1 MIEIK
6 EVCKQDYKKAQKF
19 AIQGM
24 HLDWYMDSKVIL
36 DLYAKYFWYMELNRA
51 TKVYGAYADDIFVGV
66 LLAEIKNEPKRYYSV
81 SKAIYVKIFDWLQHL
96 VAGKGVEEYDEANK
110 DMYKSFCQKNK
121 PDGEIIF
128 LAADPD
134 CKIKGVGTAL
144 LSAFEK
150 DESGKLIYLYTDN
163 ACTYQF
169 YEHRGFERSEERQ
182 VVLDLDK
189 RQVPLLWSSI
199 FVTLMANK
207 IGGLQFGIYR
217 NCQISSRVFHT
228 AVAALPLTKANRSDF
243 E

>member
-1 MIEIK
+1 MIKIK
-6 EVCKQDYKKAQKF
+6 KIRRSDYKTAQKF

-24 HLDWYMDSKVIL
+24 HLDWYMDSKAVL
-36 DLYAKYFWYMELNRA
+36 ALYAKYFWYMELNRA
-51 TKVYGAYADDIFVGV
+51 TKVYGAYVDERFVGV
-66 LLAEIKNEPKRYYSV
+66 LLAEMKNEPKCYHSL
-81 SKAIYVKIFDWLQHL
+81 SQAIYVKIFDWLQHL
-96 VAGKGVEEYDEANK
+96 VAGKGVGEYDEANQ
-110 DMYKSFCQKNK
+110 DMYNAFCKKNN

-150 DESGKLIYLYTDN
+150 DEKGKLVYLYTDH

-189 RQVPLLWSSI
+189 KKVPLTCL
-199 FVTLMANK
+199 FYTKK
-207 IGGLQFGIYR
+207 IAER
-217 NCQISSRVFHT
+217 
-228 AVAALPLTKANRSDF
+228 
-243 E
+243 

>member
-1 MIEIK
+1 MIKIK
-6 EVCKQDYKKAQKF
+6 KIRRSDYKTAQKF

-24 HLDWYMDSKVIL
+24 HLDWYMDSKAVL
-36 DLYAKYFWYMELNRA
+36 ALYAKYFWYMELNRA
-51 TKVYGAYADDIFVGV
+51 TKVYGAYVDERFVGV
-66 LLAEIKNEPKRYYSV
+66 LLAEMKNEPKCYHSL
-81 SKAIYVKIFDWLQHL
+81 SQAIYVKIFDWLQHL
-96 VAGKGVEEYDEANK
+96 VAGKGVGEYDEANQ
-110 DMYKSFCQKNK
+110 DMYNAFCKKNN

-150 DESGKLIYLYTDN
+150 DEKGKLVYLYTDH

-189 RQVPLLWSSI
+189 KKVHLTCL
-199 FVTLMANK
+199 FYTKK
-207 IGGLQFGIYR
+207 IAER
-217 NCQISSRVFHT
+217 
-228 AVAALPLTKANRSDF
+228 
-243 E
+243 

>member
-1 MIEIK
+1 MIKIK
-6 EVCKQDYKKAQKF
+6 KIRRSDYKTAQKF

-24 HLDWYMDSKVIL
+24 HLDWYMDSKAVL
-36 DLYAKYFWYMELNRA
+36 ALYAKYFWYMELNRA
-51 TKVYGAYADDIFVGV
+51 TKVYGAYVDERFVGV
-66 LLAEIKNEPKRYYSV
+66 LLAEMKNEPKCYHSL
-81 SKAIYVKIFDWLQHL
+81 SQAIYVKIFDWLQHL
-96 VAGKGVEEYDEANK
+96 VAGKGVGEYDEANQ
-110 DMYKSFCQKNK
+110 DMYNAFCKKNN

-150 DESGKLIYLYTDN
+150 DEKGKLVYLYTDH

-189 RQVPLLWSSI
+189 KNVPLTCL
-199 FVTLMANK
+199 FYTKK
-207 IGGLQFGIYR
+207 IAER
-217 NCQISSRVFHT
+217 
-228 AVAALPLTKANRSDF
+228 
-243 E
+243 

>member
-1 MIEIK
+1 MIKIK
-6 EVCKQDYKKAQKF
+6 EIRRSDYKTAQKF

-24 HLDWYMDSKVIL
+24 HLDWYMDSKAVL
-36 DLYAKYFWYMELNRA
+36 ALYAKYFWYMELNRA
-51 TKVYGAYADDIFVGV
+51 TKVYGAYVDERFVGV
-66 LLAEIKNEPKRYYSV
+66 LLAEMKNEPKCYHSL
-81 SKAIYVKIFDWLQHL
+81 SQAIYVKIFDWLQHL
-96 VAGKGVEEYDEANK
+96 VAGKGVGQYDEANQ
-110 DMYKSFCQKNK
+110 DMYNAFCKTNN

-150 DESGKLIYLYTDN
+150 DEKGKLVYLYTDH

-189 RQVPLLWSSI
+189 KKVPLTCL
-199 FVTLMANK
+199 FYTKK
-207 IGGLQFGIYR
+207 IAER
-217 NCQISSRVFHT
+217 
-228 AVAALPLTKANRSDF
+228 
-243 E
+243 